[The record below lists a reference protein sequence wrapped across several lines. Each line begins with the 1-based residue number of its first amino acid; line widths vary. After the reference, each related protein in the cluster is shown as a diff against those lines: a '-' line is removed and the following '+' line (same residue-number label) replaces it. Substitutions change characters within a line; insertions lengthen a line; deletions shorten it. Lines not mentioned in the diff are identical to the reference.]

1 MNSTTKLRV
10 YFDKNT
16 YKIRNST
23 YFCVVITKTVRM
35 KTVIV
40 VGNGMVGYK
49 FCEKFVAKE
58 GSKNFKLIVFGEEPR
73 PAYDRVHLSEFF
85 ENQDAKALEM
95 APAEWY
101 AENNIELIIDE
112 RVSDIHRSSKKITT
126 AKNREFSYDYLV
138 LATGS
143 SAFVPPIKGVEKKGV
158 FVYRTIE
165 DLEGMLDYAAKLKEK
180 NPGARAAVLGG
191 GLLGLEAGK
200 AVMDMGLEPHIVE
213 FAPKLMPRQLDSRSS
228 QVLQLKL
235 ESIGLNIHL
244 SKATNQILG
253 EDAITGMEF
262 GEDDILDVEM
272 LVVSAGIRPRD
283 ELGKTCDLEMGVRGG
298 IVVNNQMQT
307 SDESIYAIGEVAL
320 YNQMIY
326 GLVAPG
332 YDMAEVAASQILGD
346 TNSLM
351 ASTIDMSTK
360 LKLIGVDVASF
371 GEPFMPASK
380 GHSVIFENKTQ
391 HLYKR
396 INVSLDGKK
405 LLGGILVGDASD
417 YSMLHQMFLNEMAI
431 PEDPAQLILPAGD
444 GGASFGDVMDL
455 PDEAQVCS
463 CESVTKGQICG
474 AIESGEATD
483 LAGVVSCTKA
493 GTGCGGCKP
502 MVKDLTEAT
511 LKSLGIEVKEGV
523 CEHFDL
529 SRQDLYQIIQVKEY
543 TSFNEV
549 LDNHGNGGHGCELC
563 KPLVASLMATIHA
576 DTANKEYAIQDS
588 NDRYLANIQRN
599 GTYSVVPRIPGG
611 EITPDKLIALGEI
624 AKKYDLYT
632 KVTGGVR
639 IDLFGATLNQ
649 LPLIWKELISHGFES
664 GHAYGKSLRTVKTC
678 VGSTWCR
685 YGMDESIS
693 FGIELEN
700 RYRGIRAP
708 HKIKGGVSGCIRECA
723 EARGKDFGLIAVE
736 GGWNLYLGGNGG
748 ATPRHAELFAEQ
760 IDNETVIKYLD
771 RYLMFYMRT
780 AKPLQRTAAWQER
793 LEGGL
798 DYLKEVIIDDKLG
811 IVADLEQEMETLVN
825 RFECEW
831 TQAVNDPEKMKRFN
845 HFVNSE
851 EDDDNLVF
859 VPMRDQK
866 MPEPWN

>member
-1 MNSTTKLRV
+1 
-10 YFDKNT
+10 
-16 YKIRNST
+16 
-23 YFCVVITKTVRM
+23 M
-35 KTVIV
+35 KTIIV

-58 GSKNFKLIVFGEEPR
+58 ESKNYKVIVFGEEPR

-101 AENNIELIIDE
+101 TENDIELIVNE
-112 RVSDIHRSSKKITT
+112 RVTDIHKTTKKITT
-126 AKNREFSYDYLV
+126 AKDREFSYDYLV

-143 SAFVPPIKGVEKKGV
+143 SAFVPPIKGVEKEGV

-165 DLEGMLDYAAKLKEK
+165 DLEGMLDYASKLKSK
-180 NPGARAAVLGG
+180 NANAKAAVLGG

-253 EDAITGMEF
+253 DKSIVGMEF
-262 GEDDILDVEM
+262 GEDDVLDVEM
-272 LVVSAGIRPRD
+272 LIISAGIRPRD

-298 IVVNNQMQT
+298 IVVNNKMQT

-332 YDMAEVAASQILGD
+332 YDMAGVAVDQIIGEAK
-346 TNSLM
+346 TLM
-351 ASTIDMSTK
+351 PEEIDMSTK

-380 GHSVIFENKTQ
+380 GHSIIFENKTQ

-396 INVSLDGKK
+396 INVSLDGKS
-405 LLGGILVGDASD
+405 LLGGILVGDATD
-417 YSMLHQMFLNEMAI
+417 YSMLHQVYLNGMAI
-431 PEDPAQLILPAGD
+431 PEDPAQLILPASE
-444 GGASFGDVMDL
+444 GGAAFGDVMDL
-455 PDEAQVCS
+455 PDEAQICS
-463 CESVTKGQICG
+463 CESVTKGQICA

-483 LAGVVSCTKA
+483 IAGVVSCTKA

-502 MVKDLTEAT
+502 MLADLTNAT

-529 SRQDLYQIIQVKEY
+529 NRQDLYKIIQVKEY
-543 TSFNEV
+543 KTFNEV

-563 KPLVASLMATIHA
+563 KPLIASLMASINA

-588 NDRYLANIQRN
+588 NDRFLANIQRN
-599 GTYSVVPRIPGG
+599 GTYSVVPRVPGG

-632 KVTGGVR
+632 KITGGVR

-649 LPLIWKELISHGFES
+649 LPLIWKELIGHGFES

-685 YGMDESIS
+685 YGMDESVS

-736 GGWNLYLGGNGG
+736 GGWNLYVGGNGG
-748 ATPRHAELFAEQ
+748 ATPRHAELLAEQ

-771 RYLMFYMRT
+771 RYLMFYMHT

-793 LEGGL
+793 LEGGME
-798 DYLKEVIIDDKLG
+798 YLKEVIIEDKLG
-811 IVADLEQEMETLVN
+811 IAVDLEKEMETLVN
-825 RFECEW
+825 KFECEW
-831 TQAVNDPEKMKRFN
+831 TQAINDPEMMKRFS